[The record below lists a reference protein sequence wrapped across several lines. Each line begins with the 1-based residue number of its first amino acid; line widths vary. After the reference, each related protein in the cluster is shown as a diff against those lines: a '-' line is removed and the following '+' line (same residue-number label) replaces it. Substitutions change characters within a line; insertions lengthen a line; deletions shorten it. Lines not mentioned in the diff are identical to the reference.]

1 MRFYRLLLR
10 LYPAS
15 FRNEYEDEL
24 AAVFAE
30 RARHLSRFR
39 IALAGIADI
48 LPNALLAHGELLLQ
62 DLRFAFRSF
71 RRAPGFAVTAILV
84 AALGIGANTAAFS
97 LADFVLVRPLPFA
110 QPDRLLKLWESNPG
124 GRNNASPANYHD
136 WRTQSRSFTAMGAY
150 TTRAANLVGMGEPRR
165 LETVMATPEVL
176 PLLGVQPI
184 LGRHFSAQQARA
196 EHPAILSHALWQ
208 TQFGGRNDVIGKVVR
223 LDGVTHTV
231 VAVMPPTFHF
241 PRRGIDA
248 WTPLVFDQEDYE
260 DRTDTY
266 LEVVGRLR
274 SGVSEEQ
281 ARREL
286 AVIASRLERQYPDQ
300 NEKIGVAVLQMR
312 DEMSQNAKLLVI
324 ALCGAALCIL
334 LLSCANVA
342 SLFLARGAHRARE
355 LAVRSALGA
364 GRERLVRQL
373 ITESFAIAV
382 LGGIVGVSVAA
393 VSVPLLTRL
402 VPAALPVSATPSVD
416 LRVLAMAALFVVIT
430 GVAFGVLPAVR
441 AGGTSALEALRADA
455 RSGGG
460 RTQRLRAMLVVLE
473 IVASVVLLVSAGLL
487 IRAVWNLQATKP
499 GFVPDDVL
507 TVRTALP
514 TDKYEKIAR
523 REQFFEPVLDEVRAL
538 PGVQGAA
545 FITGLPLETRGF
557 VFDVSIGGVKPPVD
571 GSHGVTLRQ
580 ITPQYFATMRIPLLR
595 GRDVADTDTQT
606 SPYVAVVSESFVK
619 QHWPGQDAL
628 GKQFKV
634 AFFDRTVVGIVGD
647 VRVRGLDR
655 NSEPQVYLPYRQV
668 PDGGLI
674 SYTPK
679 SLVVRASVP
688 LGTLVGPMRR
698 IVQRADAE
706 QPMSNVRTL
715 ESIVEEDTAP
725 RVIQLRLLM
734 ALAAIALLI
743 AGVGIHGLLTYT
755 VSKRLPELGVRRA
768 LGAQATGIVKLVV
781 REGVVLAAIG
791 IAVGALLAYFAARAM
806 GALLFGIEPADPL
819 TFTAACALC
828 FMTVVAG
835 CLRPAVRAARVDP
848 MIALRSE

>member
-48 LPNALLAHGELLLQ
+48 LPNALLAHLELLLQ
-62 DLRFAFRSF
+62 DVRFAFRSF

-124 GRNNASPANYHD
+124 GRNNASPANYND
-136 WRTQSRSFTAMGAY
+136 WRTQSRSFEALGAY

-165 LETVMATPEVL
+165 LETIRATPEVM
-176 PLLGVQPI
+176 PLLGVQPV
-184 LGRHFSAQQARA
+184 LGRHFTAEEARA
-196 EHPAILSHALWQ
+196 ERPVVLGHALWQ
-208 TQFGGRNDVIGKVVR
+208 TQFGGQRDVLGKVVR
-223 LDGVTHTV
+223 LDGVPYTIV
-231 VAVMPPTFHF
+231 GVMPAVFQF

-248 WTPLVFDQEDYE
+248 WTPLVFTQEDFE

-286 AVIASRLERQYPDQ
+286 AVIAGRLEKQYPDQ

-312 DEMSQNAKLLVI
+312 DEMSQNAKLLVV

-382 LGGIVGVSVAA
+382 LGGIVGVAVAA
-393 VSVPLLTRL
+393 ASVPLLTHL
-402 VPAALPVSATPSVD
+402 VPATLPVAATPSID
-416 LRVLAMAALFVVIT
+416 LRVLAMAAFFVVIT

-441 AGGTSALEALRADA
+441 AGGVSALEALRADA

-460 RTQRLRAMLVVLE
+460 RTQRLRATLVVLE

-507 TVRTALP
+507 AVRTALP
-514 TDKYEKIAR
+514 IEKYEKIVR
-523 REQFFEPVLDEVRAL
+523 REQFFDPVLDEVRAL
-538 PGVQGAA
+538 PGVQSAA
-545 FITGLPLETRGF
+545 FVTGLPLEMRAGI
-557 VFDVSIGGVKPPVD
+557 FDASIGGAEPPVD
-571 GSHGVTLRQ
+571 GTHGVSLRMV
-580 ITPQYFATMRIPLLR
+580 TPQYFATMRIPLLR
-595 GRDVADTDTQT
+595 GRDVANADTQT
-606 SPYVAVVSESFVK
+606 SPYVAVVSESFAQ

-634 AFFDRTVVGIVGD
+634 AFFDRTIVGVVGD
-647 VRVRGLDR
+647 VRMRGLDR
-655 NSEPQVYLPYRQV
+655 RSEPQVYVPYRQA
-668 PDGGLI
+668 PDGGII
-674 SYTPK
+674 SYVPK
-679 SLVVRASVP
+679 ELVVRAKVP
-688 LGTLVGPMRR
+688 LETLVAPIRR
-698 IVQRADAE
+698 IVQRVDSE
-706 QPMSNVRTL
+706 QPVSNVRTL
-715 ESIVEEDTAP
+715 VSVVEEETAP
-725 RVIQLRLLM
+725 RVIQLRLLV

-768 LGAQATGIVKLVV
+768 LGAQAMGIVKLVL
-781 REGVVLAAIG
+781 REGVVLAVIG
-791 IAVGALLAYFAARAM
+791 IAVGALLAYVAGRSM
-806 GALLFGIEPADPL
+806 GALLFGIQPADPL

-828 FMTVVAG
+828 FMTVLVG
-835 CLRPAVRAARVDP
+835 CLRPAMRAARVDP